1 MAITGDR
8 YVATYEGHTIE
19 LVRNNW
25 FKTLRLVIDGQVAA
39 RASCLLPRPITLTG
53 TLEHGGATRPI
64 VARSIPRFLLWTSDT
79 IEVDGEALALAKS
92 K

>member
-8 YVATYEGHTIE
+8 YVATYEGHTIA

-25 FKTLRLVIDGQVAA
+25 FKTLRLVIDGHVAA
-39 RASCLLPRPITLTG
+39 HASCLLPRPITLTG
-53 TLEHGGATRPI
+53 TLEHRGAARPV
-64 VARSIPRFLLWTSDT
+64 VARSIPWFLLWTSDT
-79 IEVDGEALALAKS
+79 IEVDGEGLTIAKV